1 MFPYDWGMS
10 GFFKKFRRDVVG
22 IAWLATA
29 LFLGLALASF
39 RPTDPSFNSTG
50 VNLHV
55 HNWCGYIGSFAAD
68 LLFQFWGL
76 SAWVLIVAV
85 LRICIN
91 TFRGQTGPWTGT
103 RLVWATLLLVT
114 ASSLMALYFP
124 TKKAFSNHI
133 PVGGLVGTVV
143 SKGLVSAFNFL
154 GVSII
159 LWSLALMLL
168 VFYTERSLKELFKA
182 PLTWFS
188 DFTENFSERL
198 AAFRRFVEFDGM
210 KPQTA
215 GAGGGRARAREAA
228 EPAKEKK
235 SFSFF
240 DTEAAEPPVKEKA
253 PARAV
258 AASNEDD
265 ERQGDEDE
273 GQPAQDVVTKSKGL
287 LSAFGAV
294 ARVKTEV
301 EIPRRKVKLMA
312 KIDRRVENWKLPD
325 IHMLEDPPATR
336 IRIDERE
343 INRKAE
349 VLVDKLAQFS
359 VKGEVAHAK
368 PGPAVTMYE
377 FKPNADVKISKITDL
392 ADDLSLALSSE
403 SVRIIAPIPGRDVVG
418 IETSNSKR
426 ETVYLKDILANDTFW
441 AEPTKL
447 PICLGRQADGEPK
460 VVDLRKMPHLM
471 VAGTT
476 GSGKSVFVVSAI
488 LGLLFKHSPKT
499 LRLILVDPKQVDLA
513 TFNNIPH
520 LLMPPVREPKK
531 AVTALKWAV
540 REMEKRYRSM
550 SKFGARGLES
560 YNEIVAKLT
569 KEQVED
575 HEKLMAEWELDVRKL
590 EQYYFTPLP
599 YIVIVIEE
607 FADLMAVDK
616 ANVEN
621 LVVRLAQM
629 ARACGIHLVLAT
641 QSPRK
646 DVVTGLIKTNIPGR
660 ISFKVASKLDSRIVL
675 DEGGAERLLPNG
687 DSLYLAPGVSK
698 PQRHHAPWV
707 TEAEIAKVIQ
717 FWAGQGEPEYDKL
730 AMRALE
736 GSGGGYD
743 LAGDGEGGGDPLGDG
758 GGGENEY
765 DERYDEILAW
775 VSGQKAVSASLLQRK
790 FSLGYPRAA
799 RMIEIFEREGVV
811 GPANGSKP
819 RQVLISSFQE
829 K

>member
-1 MFPYDWGMS
+1 MS
-10 GFFKKFRRDVVG
+10 VFFKKFRRDVAG
-22 IAWLATA
+22 IAWFAA
-29 LFLGLALASF
+29 SLFLGLALVSF

-50 VNLHV
+50 VNLKV
-55 HNWCGYIGSFAAD
+55 HNYCGYIGSFTAD
-68 LLFQFWGL
+68 LLFQVLGIA
-76 SAWVLIVAV
+76 AWILIAAS
-85 LRICIN
+85 LRMCYRN
-91 TFRGQTGPWTGT
+91 FKGESSGWTAART
-103 RLVWATLLLVT
+103 VWAALLLMTV
-114 ASSLMALYFP
+114 SSLLALYLPSTRVFAQ
-124 TKKAFSNHI
+124 TV
-133 PVGGLVGTVV
+133 PVGGLLGTVV

-168 VFYTERSLKELFKA
+168 VFYTERPLRELFRSPIA
-182 PLTWFS
+182 LFS
-188 DFTENFSERL
+188 NLSQALSERL
-198 AAFRRFVEFDGM
+198 SGFALA
-210 KPQTA
+210 PAPA
-215 GAGGGRARAREAA
+215 GVGPRDERKGFKILPGGRAGDEVSASKSKDEAT
-228 EPAKEKK
+228 KK
-235 SFSFF
+235 SRKK
-240 DTEAAEPPVKEKA
+240 DL
-253 PARAV
+253 
-258 AASNEDD
+258 DD
-265 ERQGDEDE
+265 EASASGDIGDLEILEDE
-273 GQPAQDVVTKSKGL
+273 EEDEIDTPRKGILAAMGAAALKQKPAEDVV
-287 LSAFGAV
+287 
-294 ARVKTEV
+294 
-301 EIPRRKVKLMA
+301 RRKVKLA
-312 KIDRRVENWKLPD
+312 TKVERRIENWKLPEINLLD
-325 IHMLEDPPATR
+325 DPPATR

-343 INRKAE
+343 INRKAD

-359 VKGEVAHAK
+359 VKGEVMNAK

-426 ETVYLKDILANDTFW
+426 ETVYHKDILANDAFW
-441 AEPTKL
+441 GEGMKL

-488 LGLLFKHSPKT
+488 MGLLFKHSPKT
-499 LRLILVDPKQVDLA
+499 LKLILVDPKQVDLA

-520 LLMPPVREPKK
+520 LLMPPIREPKK

-550 SKFGARGLES
+550 SKFGARGLEA
-560 YNEIVAKLT
+560 YNETVAKFT
-569 KEQVED
+569 KDKVEE

-629 ARACGIHLVLAT
+629 ARASGIHLVLAT

-660 ISFKVASKLDSRIVL
+660 ISFKVASKLDSRIIL

-687 DSLYLAPGVSK
+687 DSLFLAPGVSK

-707 TEAEIAKVIQ
+707 TEVEIARVIQ
-717 FWAGQGEPEYDKL
+717 HWTAQGEPQYDVL

-736 GSGGGYD
+736 GSGGGFD
-743 LAGDGEGGGDPLGDG
+743 LSGDGDNDPLGDG
-758 GGGENEY
+758 EASEH
-765 DERYDEILAW
+765 DERYDEILSW
-775 VSGQKAVSASLLQRK
+775 VSSQKAVSASLLQRK

-799 RMIEIFEREGVV
+799 RMIEIFEKEGVV

-819 RQVLISSFQE
+819 RPVLISSYAE